1 MFTQLYTLFILQMLA
16 ARFKLIVWDN
26 FLQLKILQNVKT
38 KKWYNTY
45 TCTLTVTLSTENQL
59 EFAITSTLFCDLSEM
74 KCFAATNLTIK
85 MLIIWRLIYLQDTG
99 DDWFVAGN
107 ICNNEALVNLA
118 KILHTNI
125 SLFVVSVI
133 VV

>member
-1 MFTQLYTLFILQMLA
+1 MLA

-45 TCTLTVTLSTENQL
+45 TCTLAVKLSTENQL

-74 KCFAATNLTIK
+74 KCFAATNFHNQDVDYLETDLFTRYRWWLVCGGK
-85 MLIIWRLIYLQDTG
+85 YLQ
-99 DDWFVAGN
+99 
-107 ICNNEALVNLA
+107 
-118 KILHTNI
+118 
-125 SLFVVSVI
+125 
-133 VV
+133 

>member
-1 MFTQLYTLFILQMLA
+1 MRQFPTIKNTA
-16 ARFKLIVWDN
+16 KCKN
-26 FLQLKILQNVKT
+26 

-45 TCTLTVTLSTENQL
+45 TCTLTVKLSTENQL

-74 KCFAATNLTIK
+74 KCFAATNFHNQDVD
-85 MLIIWRLIYLQDTG
+85 YLKTDLFTG

-107 ICNNEALVNLA
+107 ICDNEALVNLA